1 MTDKE
6 YISSIIASEIYLRFV
21 DEQIEETIK
30 IFNSIPYE
38 ELLQLERIK
47 EQDNSFPKV
56 FKFISFVTTY
66 IANKVTADF
75 NKAFELDDLEF
86 KKAASIS
93 KALSSKAY
101 INFTY
106 DEMDNFFDGFNSLS
120 DDIKEYLGETYNEEI
135 TELIRINFERRKAY
149 YSLVFGSE
157 SKAKRMMGIDD

>member
-38 ELLQLERIK
+38 ELLQLERTK

-56 FKFISFVTTY
+56 VKFISFVTTY

-75 NKAFELDDLEF
+75 NKACELDDLEF

-93 KALSSKAY
+93 KALTSKAY
-101 INFTY
+101 INFTD
-106 DEMDNFFDGFNSLS
+106 DEMDKFFDDFNSLS
-120 DDIKEYLGETYNEEI
+120 DDIKEYLGETYDEELND
-135 TELIRINFERRKAY
+135 LIKLNFERRKAY
-149 YSLVFGSE
+149 YTSIFGSE
-157 SKAKRMMGIDD
+157 SKAKRMMDIDD

>member
-38 ELLQLERIK
+38 ELLQLERTK

-56 FKFISFVTTY
+56 VKFISFVTTY

-75 NKAFELDDLEF
+75 NNAYKLGDLEF

-93 KALSSKAY
+93 KSLSSKAY

-106 DEMDNFFDGFNSLS
+106 DEMDNFFDEFNSLS

-135 TELIRINFERRKAY
+135 TELIRINFEIRKAY
-149 YSLVFGSE
+149 YSSIFGSE
-157 SKAKRMMGIDD
+157 SKAKRMMGIDE

>member
-38 ELLQLERIK
+38 ELLQLECNK
-47 EQDNSFPKV
+47 DQDISFPKV
-56 FKFISFVTTY
+56 VKFISFVTTY

-75 NKAFELDDLEF
+75 NNACELDDLMF
-86 KKAASIS
+86 KKASSIS

-106 DEMDNFFDGFNSLS
+106 DEMDNFFDDFNSLS
-120 DDIKEYLGETYNEEI
+120 YDVKEFLSETYNEEI
-135 TELIRINFERRKAY
+135 TELIRINFERRKSY
-149 YSLVFGSE
+149 YSSIFGSE
-157 SKAKRMMGIDD
+157 SKAKRMLGIDE

>member
-21 DEQIEETIK
+21 DEQIEETIR

-38 ELLQLERIK
+38 ELFEIECNK

-56 FKFISFVTTY
+56 VKFISFVTTY

-75 NKAFELDDLEF
+75 NKACELDDLEF

-93 KALSSKAY
+93 KALTSKAY
-101 INFTY
+101 INFTD
-106 DEMDNFFDGFNSLS
+106 DEMDKFFDDFNSLS
-120 DDIKEYLGETYNEEI
+120 DDIKEYLGETYDEELND
-135 TELIRINFERRKAY
+135 LIKLNFERRKAY
-149 YSLVFGSE
+149 YTSIFGSE

>member
-38 ELLQLERIK
+38 ELLQLERTK

-56 FKFISFVTTY
+56 VKFISFVTTY

-75 NKAFELDDLEF
+75 NKACELDDLEF

-93 KALSSKAY
+93 KALTSKAY
-101 INFTY
+101 INFTD
-106 DEMDNFFDGFNSLS
+106 DEMDKFFDDFNSLS
-120 DDIKEYLGETYNEEI
+120 DDIKEYLGETYDEELND
-135 TELIRINFERRKAY
+135 LIKLNFERRKAY
-149 YSLVFGSE
+149 YTSIFGSE